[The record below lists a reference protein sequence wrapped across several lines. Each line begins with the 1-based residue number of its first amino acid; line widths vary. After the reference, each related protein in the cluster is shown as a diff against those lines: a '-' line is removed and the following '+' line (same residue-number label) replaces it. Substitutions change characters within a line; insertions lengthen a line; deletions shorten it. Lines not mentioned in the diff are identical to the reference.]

1 MLPRLWRRLVAVA
14 PVRPLAWEL
23 PYAMGVALKRRREN
37 RCSPV
42 AQQVKD
48 LALSLPQLGSL
59 LWCEFYPEP
68 MNFHMSQVWQE
79 EGEEEEE
86 EEEELEVGRER
97 GEGRRENRCR

>member
-48 LALSLPQLGSL
+48 LALSLPQLGLL
-59 LWCEFYPEP
+59 LWCEFYPWP
-68 MNFHMSQVWQE
+68 RNFHMSQVWPK
-79 EGEEEEE
+79 EGEEEE